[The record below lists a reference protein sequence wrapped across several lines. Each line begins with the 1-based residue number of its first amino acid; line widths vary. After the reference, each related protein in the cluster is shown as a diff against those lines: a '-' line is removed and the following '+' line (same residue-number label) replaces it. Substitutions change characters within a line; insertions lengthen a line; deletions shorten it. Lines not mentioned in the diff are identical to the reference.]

1 MVFHEPL
8 ALISA
13 LQAELCSVGTLS
25 PDAFDRFGQL
35 IPDQWIEQ
43 ALQATGTASVR
54 RRRLPAERLIWL
66 VIGLALFRNEPIW
79 HIVRQLGLALDSQA
93 QAVPV
98 PSATVQGR
106 QRLGE
111 APLAHL
117 FDQISHAW
125 CNASLPAAGLFQ
137 GLRLLAVDGVV
148 WSTHDTAEHRDA
160 FGGGRSQHGEG
171 SWPQVRA
178 VCLMDV
184 HTHLIRAAA
193 FGAYTTGELS
203 YARDLIA
210 AAPDHSLTIFDRA
223 YYSAAFLQQWQQAG
237 VQRHWLMRAKAGLRY
252 EVVRPLGEGDA
263 WVRLP
268 VSPQARRQ
276 HPDLPAFWQARLI
289 VCASGRRYLTSLA
302 DAAEY
307 PADRVAACYR
317 QRWEIELGF
326 REIKQGLQASQI
338 VLRSKRPAMVRQEVW
353 GLLIAYNLLRR
364 EIQQTADE
372 LRVPPTRISFQGFT
386 RAIVAEL
393 RHAPLETPGTFP
405 KRLARLRQ
413 QARVYLLPARRQ
425 RSYPRELKRRPQ
437 KYPAKNARPVN

>member
-8 ALISA
+8 ALITA
-13 LQAELCSVGTLS
+13 LQANLDAVGDLS
-25 PDAFDRFGQL
+25 PDAFDRFSQL
-35 IPDQWIEQ
+35 IPAAWIEH
-43 ALQATGTASVR
+43 ALQATGTASLR

-66 VIGLALFRNEPIW
+66 VIGLALFRNEPVW
-79 HIVRQLGLALDSQA
+79 HIVRQLGLALGTEA
-93 QAVPV
+93 QVVPV
-98 PSATVQGR
+98 PSATAQGR

-117 FDQISHAW
+117 FDQISHVW
-125 CNASLPAAGLFQ
+125 CNAPVPVDGLFQ

-148 WSTHDTAEHRDA
+148 WSTQDTAEHRDV

-184 HTHLIRAAA
+184 HTHLIRATA
-193 FGAYTTGELS
+193 FGAYTTGEIS
-203 YARDLIA
+203 YACDLMT
-210 AAPDHSLTIFDRA
+210 AAPDASLTIFDRA
-223 YYSAAFLQQWQQAG
+223 YYSAAFLLAWQHAG
-237 VQRHWLMRAKAGLRY
+237 ERRHWLMRAKSSLRY
-252 EVVRPLGEGDA
+252 EVIRPLGEGDA

-276 HPDLPAFWQARLI
+276 DPELPAYWEARLI
-289 VCASGRRYLTSLA
+289 VCPSGRRYLTSLA
-302 DAAEY
+302 DAVGY

-326 REIKQGLQASQI
+326 RDIKQSMQANDT
-338 VLRSKRPAMVRQEVW
+338 VLRSKRPELVRQEIW
-353 GLLIAYNLLRR
+353 GLLIAYNLLRW
-364 EIQQTADE
+364 EMHQTADE
-372 LRVPPTRISFQGFT
+372 LGVPPTQLSFQGFT

-393 RHAPLETPGTFP
+393 RYAPLETPGAFP

-413 QARVYLLPARRQ
+413 HARVYLLPPRRQ
-425 RSYPRELKRRPQ
+425 RSCPREVKRRPH
-437 KYPAKNARPVN
+437 KYPTKNASQLN